1 MLYDWLLVIHI
12 LAAIL
17 WIGGGVML
25 HLIFVR
31 TRSAGDASTMAR
43 LLTNGEWLGKAFFG
57 PISGV
62 LLLAGIALVLKGP
75 WQFNMVWVILGL
87 VGFAA
92 SGLLG
97 AVFLQT
103 PATQLQSVLAEKGF
117 DDPQVKALSDRVF
130 LLSRIDFAILV
141 LVVIDMTIKPWL

>member
-1 MLYDWLLVIHI
+1 MLYDWLLAIHI

-31 TRSAGDASTMAR
+31 TRSAGDAQTLSK

-57 PISGV
+57 PLSIILV
-62 LLLAGIALVLKGP
+62 LAGIGLVIKGH
-75 WQFNMVWVILGL
+75 WGFSTLWVI
-87 VGFAA
+87 VGIAGFLA

-97 AVFLQT
+97 AVFLQK
-103 PATQLQSVLAEKGF
+103 PATQLQGVLAEKGF
-117 DDPQVKALSDRVF
+117 EDPQVNQLIDRVF
-130 LLSRIDFAILV
+130 LLSRIDFVILT
-141 LVVIDMTIKPWL
+141 LVVLDMTLKPG

>member
-1 MLYDWLLVIHI
+1 MLYEWLLAIHI

-31 TRSAGDASTMAR
+31 TRSAGDTQTLSR

-57 PISGV
+57 PLSGI
-62 LLLAGIALVLKGP
+62 LLLAGIGLVLKGP
-75 WQFNMVWVILGL
+75 WGFTDPWVIVGL

-97 AVFLQT
+97 AVFLQK
-103 PATQLQSVLAEKGF
+103 PATQAQQVLGEKGLA
-117 DDPQVKALSDRVF
+117 DPEVGRLIDRVF
-130 LLSRIDFAILV
+130 LLSRIDTVILV
-141 LVVIDMTIKPWL
+141 LVVLDMTLKPG